1 MYRFAT
7 VVLVTYVV
15 ILYGHYVGELFD
27 LTEDNIYEYSYKR
40 GITVALRV
48 IITVI
53 VSTLVW
59 PYKARKDLRKVLSKI
74 FLQFA
79 DLYSGVLSIFLAHSG
94 TSEELQV
101 HNITCSKLELALQV
115 NIVRAEA
122 LLQSVV
128 HEPRYLFHSAYL
140 MIYTLW

>member
-40 GITVALRV
+40 GITVALGV

-74 FLQFA
+74 
-79 DLYSGVLSIFLAHSG
+79 
-94 TSEELQV
+94 
-101 HNITCSKLELALQV
+101 
-115 NIVRAEA
+115 
-122 LLQSVV
+122 
-128 HEPRYLFHSAYL
+128 
-140 MIYTLW
+140 YTVECCRSS